1 MKVLTAFLDKIPA
14 ATVTHIGGIVIALI
28 AYLNH
33 DLSVFQAL
41 AAVGIVGIGAGQLGV
56 ARNGAGRGVK

>member
-1 MKVLTAFLDKIPA
+1 MSILDKLPA
-14 ATVTHIGGIVIALI
+14 ATLTHIGGIVIATI
-28 AYLNH
+28 AYLNG

-56 ARNGAGRGVK
+56 ARNGSGRGLK